1 MVQPPFVDRE
11 TELATLE
18 RAWQSG
24 RAELVVLYG
33 RRRIGKTAL
42 LREFM
47 KGKPGTLWVAT
58 MGAEPVLR
66 RSFTDALWRTLRP
79 GAE

>member
-1 MVQPPFVDRE
+1 MKKKAMVLPPFVDRE

-47 KGKPGTLWVAT
+47 KGKPGTCKPETL
-58 MGAEPVLR
+58 PF
-66 RSFTDALWRTLRP
+66 RSFFSLLRT
-79 GAE
+79 